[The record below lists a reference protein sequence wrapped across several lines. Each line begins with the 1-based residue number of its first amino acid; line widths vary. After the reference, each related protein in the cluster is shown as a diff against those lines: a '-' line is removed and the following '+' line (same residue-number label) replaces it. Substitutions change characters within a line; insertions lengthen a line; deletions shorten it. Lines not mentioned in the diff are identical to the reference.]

1 MTPPLIV
8 RGTMLMSVVF
18 ASLPGR
24 IVGTASVAVV
34 LFASPV
40 LRREAV
46 PA

>member
-1 MTPPLIV
+1 MTRLWIV
-8 RGTMLMSVVF
+8 RGTMLMSGVL

-24 IVGTASVAVV
+24 IVGTASVAAV